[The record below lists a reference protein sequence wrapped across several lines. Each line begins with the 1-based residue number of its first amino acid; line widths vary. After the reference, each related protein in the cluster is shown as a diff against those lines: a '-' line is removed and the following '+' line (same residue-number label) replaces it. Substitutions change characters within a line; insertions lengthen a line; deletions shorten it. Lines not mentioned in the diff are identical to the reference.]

1 MVRHNAAV
9 RSVIVL
15 ILLSLVACGSASEPA
30 PIPNQVTGLITS
42 IERND
47 RGTIESFT
55 VQQEDQEYDIR
66 IDPGIGYGF
75 DLEHLEEHR
84 AQRLPVRVTVE
95 QRGDQGYATQ
105 ILDA

>member
-9 RSVIVL
+9 RSVL
-15 ILLSLVACGSASEPA
+15 LLLLLSSVACGSTAEPA
-30 PIPNQVTGLITS
+30 AVPDEVTGLITS
-42 IERND
+42 IQRND
-47 RGTIESFT
+47 RGTIESLT
-55 VQQEDQEYDIR
+55 VEQGGQDYEIL
-66 IDPGIGYGF
+66 IDPGVDYGF

-95 QRGDQGYATQ
+95 RRSGRAYATQ

>member
-9 RSVIVL
+9 RSVL
-15 ILLSLVACGSASEPA
+15 LLLLLSAVACGSAEPVA
-30 PIPNQVTGLITS
+30 IPDEVVGTIIAIQ
-42 IERND
+42 RND

-55 VQQEDQEYDIR
+55 VQQAGQEYDIR
-66 IDPGIGYGF
+66 IDPSVAYGF

-95 QRGDQGYATQ
+95 QRGDLGYATQ